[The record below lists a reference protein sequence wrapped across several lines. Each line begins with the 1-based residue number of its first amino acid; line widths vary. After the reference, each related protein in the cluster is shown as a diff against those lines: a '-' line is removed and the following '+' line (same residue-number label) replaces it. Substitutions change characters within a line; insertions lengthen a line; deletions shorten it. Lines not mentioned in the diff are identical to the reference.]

1 MRDWETTGYWMP
13 LALVPMGGSLGA
25 SELKGDR
32 MALLCGRRA
41 GVQWSADSKRQT
53 ADNAGARQ
61 KQGDQLGGAGC
72 HPGKSA
78 WC

>member
-1 MRDWETTGYWMP
+1 MRDWEISGYWMS
-13 LALVPMGGSLGA
+13 LVLVPMGGSLGA

-32 MALLCGRRA
+32 MALLCGRHV
-41 GVQWSADSKRQT
+41 GVQWSADRNGRQQT
-53 ADNAGARQ
+53 MRGARQ